1 MYTIDILTEDTQKDA
16 FRALKI
22 ITNNDLRLDKNRLK
36 IRKID
41 ISFARDEILAA
52 LFDRKRQV
60 ENE

>member
-1 MYTIDILTEDTQKDA
+1 MYTFDILTEDTQKDA

-22 ITNNDLRLDKNRLK
+22 ITNKDLRLDKNRLK